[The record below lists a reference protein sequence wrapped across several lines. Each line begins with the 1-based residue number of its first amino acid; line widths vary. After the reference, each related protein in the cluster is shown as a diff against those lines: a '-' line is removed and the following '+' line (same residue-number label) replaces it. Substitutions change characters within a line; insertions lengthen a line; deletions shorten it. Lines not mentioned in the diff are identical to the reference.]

1 MAVMQ
6 VLYGPSPLSEFRRR
20 QLLARLQPACAAV
33 SGLRAAAVY
42 FLDMDG
48 APGGAARRRLESLL
62 APDGGLAQTPA
73 DAGAVAG
80 VAGAIAAAAAA
91 ADADTTTTAN
101 ATANTAATATANIT
115 AIYIIPRTGTV
126 SPWSSK
132 ATDIFHVCGLQQVRR
147 VERGVCYGL
156 SSSRPLS
163 GAGRDACAA
172 LLHDRMTE
180 EVCYSPPPSGRVFA
194 RAEAGPLREVALDD
208 DPRARLAAVNRDWG
222 LALSPDEMAYLLDY
236 YRSRARA
243 PTDAELMMFAQANSE
258 HCRHKLFNAEWML
271 GGRRRKKT
279 LFEMIRHT
287 HACAPHGVLS
297 AYEDNAA
304 VIAGAAARRLVV
316 DTETR
321 RYRCIEEPQ
330 PILMKVETHNHPTA
344 ISPFAGAATGAG
356 GEIRDEAATGRGGRP
371 KAGLT
376 GFSVSNLRIPGF
388 VQPWEGAENRP
399 SRIASP
405 LQIMMEAPIGGANY
419 NNEFGRPNLCG
430 YFRTFEHAAG
440 GQTWGYHKP
449 VMVAGG
455 LGTLRAGHVAK
466 RAFADGT
473 PLVVFGGPAMLIG
486 LGGGSASSVGGGA
499 SSEQLDFAS
508 VQRDNAE
515 IQRRCQE
522 VIEQCAAL
530 GDDNPVLAIH
540 DVGAGGLAN
549 ALPELV
555 HGAGLGGHFQLRDI
569 PCADGGLSPMEI
581 WCNEAQERY
590 VAAIDAARLPDFLR
604 FCERERCPAAV
615 IGSAT
620 ARRQLVV
627 ADRLSG
633 RDAVDMPLPVL
644 LGNPP
649 RGSRSV
655 AAMSAGAGAAA
666 LDGIGVDDAA
676 ERVLKMPAVA
686 SKSFLITIG
695 DRSVGG
701 LVARDQMAGP
711 WQVPVADAAV
721 TAADYS
727 GYAGEAMA
735 MGERT
740 PVAVCDAPASGR
752 LAVAEALLN
761 LLSADVRALGDVRLS
776 ANWMAAAGDDAQA
789 AALFETVR
797 AVAQE
802 LCPEL
807 GIAIPVGK
815 DSLSMQMAWRADGRD
830 ERVVSPLSLVV
841 SAFAPVGDVRNTLTP
856 QLRPDA
862 AGARLWLVDLGG
874 GKNRLGGSCLMQA
887 WGRTGGAPPDLD
899 APQKLAS
906 LFALL
911 RELRERGMLL
921 AYHDRSDGGLF
932 ACLAEMAFAGHC
944 GVRCD
949 VGGSEGGAG
958 GEVGGGGGGRA
969 DSGGAGG
976 SGAGLLAAL
985 FAEELGVVIQVAA
998 QAAEHLP
1005 SLARRHGLAADCRDI
1020 GCCIPERK
1028 LEIRGG
1034 EQSHSWDLMQL
1045 KRWWSETGFHIRAL
1059 RDHPDCAAQELNS
1072 VCDGNDPGLSASL
1085 TFNPSDDS
1093 FAAASSAPGA
1103 QPAAASAPGAKPA
1116 ATPVAGARSASAPMP
1131 GAKPATPPKVAVLRE
1146 QGVNGQMEMA
1156 AAFVRAGFE
1165 VCDVHMSDL
1174 IAGREDLR
1182 SFHGLAAC
1190 GGFSYGDVLGAGAGW
1205 AQSVLLHGRVRDAFA
1220 GFLARDNTFVLGV
1233 CNGCQM
1239 LSRLSGMVP
1248 GAGHWPRFRR
1258 NRSDRFEGRLVMVEI
1273 VPSPSILLAGMEGSM
1288 LPVVVAHGEGR
1299 AVFNEDA
1306 RRRAQ
1311 SFICLRY
1318 LDNDGRATERYPHN
1332 PNGSAGGVTGLCNED
1347 GRVTIMMPHPERL
1360 FRSCQHSWHPP
1371 GWGEEGPWL
1380 RLFQNA
1386 RRWLAA

>member
-1 MAVMQ
+1 MAAMQ

-33 SGLRAAAVY
+33 SGLRAASVY

-48 APGGAARRRLESLL
+48 APGGDARRRLESLL
-62 APDGGLAQTPA
+62 APDGVLVQTPA
-73 DAGAVAG
+73 DVADATDAGTAAANVATADTASD
-80 VAGAIAAAAAA
+80 VAAAIDAAAA
-91 ADADTTTTAN
+91 T
-101 ATANTAATATANIT
+101 T

-132 ATDIFHVCGLQQVRR
+132 ATDIFHVCGLEQVRR
-147 VERGVCYGL
+147 VERGVRYGL
-156 SSSRPLS
+156 SSNRALS
-163 GAGRDACAA
+163 DAERGACAA

-194 RAEAGPLREVALDD
+194 CAEAGPLREVALGD
-208 DPRARLAAVNRDWG
+208 DPRARLAEVNHDWG
-222 LALSPDEMAYLLDY
+222 LALSPDEITYLLNH

-258 HCRHKLFNAEWML
+258 HCRHKLFNAEWTL
-271 GGRRRKKT
+271 DGRRRKQT

-287 HACAPHGVLS
+287 HACSPHGVLS

-304 VIAGAAARRLVV
+304 VITGAAARRLVV
-316 DTETR
+316 ETETR
-321 RYRCIEEPQ
+321 RYRSIEEPQ
-330 PILMKVETHNHPTA
+330 PMLMKVETHNHPTA

-405 LQIMMEAPIGGANY
+405 LQIMIEAPIGGANY

-430 YFRTFEHAAG
+430 YFRTFEHADG

-455 LGTLRAGHVAK
+455 LGTLRAGHVSK

-530 GDDNPVLAIH
+530 GDDNPILALH

-555 HGAGLGGHFQLRDI
+555 HGAGLGGHFELRDI

-615 IGSAT
+615 IGAAT

-655 AAMSAGAGAAA
+655 ALVSAGAGAAA

-676 ERVLKMPAVA
+676 GRVLKMPAVA

-701 LVARDQMAGP
+701 LVARDQMVGP

-727 GYAGEAMA
+727 GHAGEAMA
-735 MGERT
+735 MGERA

-789 AALFETVR
+789 AALFATVR

-802 LCPEL
+802 LCPQL

-841 SAFAPVGDVRNTLTP
+841 SAFAPVGDVRRTLTP

-887 WGRTGGAPPDLD
+887 YGRTGGAPPDLD

-911 RELRERGMLL
+911 RELREHGMLL

-949 VGGSEGGAG
+949 VRCD
-958 GEVGGGGGGRA
+958 GENA
-969 DSGGAGG
+969 
-976 SGAGLLAAL
+976 GAGLLAPL

-998 QAAEHLP
+998 QAAEQLP
-1005 SLARRHGLAADCRDI
+1005 SLARRHGLSADCRDI
-1020 GCCIPERK
+1020 GCCIAERK

-1034 EQSHSWDLMQL
+1034 GQSHSWDLMQL

-1059 RDHPDCAAQELNS
+1059 RDHPDCAAQELDS
-1072 VCDGNDPGLSASL
+1072 VCDGDDPGLSASL

-1093 FAAASSAPGA
+1093 FAVSSPAPSA
-1103 QPAAASAPGAKPA
+1103 QSSSASAPGTGPA
-1116 ATPVAGARSASAPMP
+1116 ASAPMP
-1131 GAKPATPPKVAVLRE
+1131 VAKPATAPKVAVLRE

-1156 AAFVRAGFE
+1156 AAFARAGFE

-1239 LSRLSGMVP
+1239 LSRLSGMIP
-1248 GAGHWPRFRR
+1248 GAGHWPRFQR

-1273 VPSPSILLAGMEGSM
+1273 APSPSILLAGMEGAT

-1318 LDNDGRATERYPHN
+1318 LDHDGRATERYPHN

-1371 GWGEEGPWL
+1371 DWGEEGPWL

-1386 RRWLAA
+1386 RRWLAT

>member
-1 MAVMQ
+1 MAAMQ

-20 QLLARLQPACAAV
+20 QLLARLQLACAAV

-48 APGGAARRRLESLL
+48 APGEDARRRLESLL
-62 APDGGLAQTPA
+62 APDGVLASAPA
-73 DAGAVAG
+73 DAGT
-80 VAGAIAAAAAA
+80 
-91 ADADTTTTAN
+91 ADTAVDV
-101 ATANTAATATANIT
+101 
-115 AIYIIPRTGTV
+115 IPRTGTV

-132 ATDIFHVCGLQQVRR
+132 ATDIFHVCGLEQVRR
-147 VERGVCYGL
+147 VERGVRYCL
-156 SSSRPLS
+156 SSNRPLC
-163 GAGRDACAA
+163 AAERDACAA

-194 RAEAGPLREVALDD
+194 RAEAGPLREVALDG
-208 DPRARLAAVNRDWG
+208 DPRARLEAVNRDWE
-222 LALSPDEMAYLLDY
+222 LALSPDEITYLLDY
-236 YRSRARA
+236 YRRQARA

-258 HCRHKLFNAEWML
+258 HCRHKLFNAEWTL
-271 GGRRRKKT
+271 DGRRRKKT

-287 HACAPHGVLS
+287 HACSPHGVLS

-316 DTETR
+316 DAETR
-321 RYRCIEEPQ
+321 RYRCVEEPQ
-330 PILMKVETHNHPTA
+330 PILIKVETHNHPTA

-388 VQPWEGAENRP
+388 VQPWEGAERRP

-405 LQIMMEAPIGGANY
+405 LQIMIEAPIGSANY

-430 YFRTFEHAAG
+430 YFRTFEHAANG
-440 GQTWGYHKP
+440 RTWGYHKP

-455 LGTLRAGHVAK
+455 LGTLRAGHIAK

-555 HGAGLGGHFQLRDI
+555 HGAGLGGRLELRDI

-627 ADRLSG
+627 TDGLLG
-633 RDAVDMPLPVL
+633 RDAVDMPMPVL
-644 LGNPP
+644 LGDPP

-655 AAMSAGAGAAA
+655 AAASGAAGAAA
-666 LDGIGVDDAA
+666 PDGIGVDDAV

-695 DRSVGG
+695 DRSISG
-701 LVARDQMAGP
+701 LVVRDQMVGP
-711 WQVPVADAAV
+711 WQTPVADVAV

-761 LLSADVRALGDVRLS
+761 ILSADVRALGDVRLS

-789 AALFETVR
+789 AALFDTVR

-830 ERVVSPLSLVV
+830 EQVVSPLSLVV
-841 SAFAPVGDVRNTLTP
+841 SAFAPVGDVRATLTP

-862 AGARLWLVDLGG
+862 AGARLWLIDLGG
-874 GKNRLGGSCLMQA
+874 GKNRLGGSCLMQSC
-887 WGRTGGAPPDLD
+887 GRTGGAPPDLD
-899 APQKLAS
+899 APQKLTG
-906 LFALL
+906 LFGLL
-911 RELRERGMLL
+911 RELRERGLLL

-949 VGGSEGGAG
+949 VGGDDAGA
-958 GEVGGGGGGRA
+958 
-969 DSGGAGG
+969 D
-976 SGAGLLAAL
+976 AGLLAPL
-985 FAEELGVVIQVAA
+985 FSEELGVVIQATA
-998 QAAEHLP
+998 QAAEQLP
-1005 SLARRHGLAADCRDI
+1005 SLARSHGLSSDCRDI

-1034 EQSHSWDLMQL
+1034 EQSHSWDLMRL
-1045 KRWWSETGFHIRAL
+1045 KRWWSETGFHIRKL
-1059 RDHPDCAAQELNS
+1059 RDHPDCAAQELDS
-1072 VCDGNDPGLSASL
+1072 VCDGDDPGLGASL
-1085 TFNPSDDS
+1085 TFDPSDDS
-1093 FAAASSAPGA
+1093 FAPPPVVGAKPAAVSVPGARSVSAPV
-1103 QPAAASAPGAKPA
+1103 PGAKPA
-1116 ATPVAGARSASAPMP
+1116 AA
-1131 GAKPATPPKVAVLRE
+1131 PKVAVLRE

-1156 AAFVRAGFE
+1156 AAFARAGFD
-1165 VCDVHMSDL
+1165 VRDVHMSDL

-1220 GFLARDNTFVLGV
+1220 GFVARDDTFVLGV

-1239 LSRLSGMVP
+1239 LSRLSGMIP
-1248 GAGHWPRFRR
+1248 GAGHWPRFQR
-1258 NRSDRFEGRLVMVEI
+1258 NRSDRFEARLVMVEI
-1273 VPSPSILLAGMEGSM
+1273 LPSPSILLAGMEGSA

-1299 AVFNEDA
+1299 AVFGEDA
-1306 RRRAQ
+1306 QRRAQ

-1318 LDNDGRATERYPHN
+1318 LDNDGRATERYPQN

-1386 RRWLAA
+1386 RRWLA